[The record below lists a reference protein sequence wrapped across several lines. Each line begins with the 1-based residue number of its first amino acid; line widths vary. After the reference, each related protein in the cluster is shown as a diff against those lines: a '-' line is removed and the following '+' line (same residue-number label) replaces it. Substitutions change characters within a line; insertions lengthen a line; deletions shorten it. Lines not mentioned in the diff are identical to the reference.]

1 MLSIAIDISFR
12 VKGGYANQLCYDAN
26 ISVEASPQEIQDIVR
41 NLFMLAKPELGSF
54 AWHVVGNGGSEGG
67 WIKPHRSLGLPTYVE
82 MLK

>member
-1 MLSIAIDISFR
+1 
-12 VKGGYANQLCYDAN
+12 
-26 ISVEASPQEIQDIVR
+26 
-41 NLFMLAKPELGSF
+41 MLAKPELGWF